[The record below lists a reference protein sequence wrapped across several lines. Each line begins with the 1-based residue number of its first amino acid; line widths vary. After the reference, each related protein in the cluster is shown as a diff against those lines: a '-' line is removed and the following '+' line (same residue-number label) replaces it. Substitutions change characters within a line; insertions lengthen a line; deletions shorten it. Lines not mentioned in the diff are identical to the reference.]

1 VNGCE
6 IWKFDHFGAKLTRWN
21 SGGDGSDGEGRL
33 LVAGWM
39 DGTSTMEQRLAAR
52 RGWTVQI
59 GVRAEAVESSYMCRL
74 SSA

>member
-1 VNGCE
+1 
-6 IWKFDHFGAKLTRWN
+6 
-21 SGGDGSDGEGRL
+21 
-33 LVAGWM
+33 M